1 LSKHTKEKQY
11 SETFP
16 TNIFNLKTDLIIFA
30 NACPH
35 KFNKYNQG
43 SVSQDI
49 VESGIKPKQ
58 PLNQAT
64 F

>member
-1 LSKHTKEKQY
+1 MS
-11 SETFP
+11 
-16 TNIFNLKTDLIIFA
+16 KTDLIIFA